1 MVVSFKSDLLEHF
14 NEMGF
19 VVARGLLD
27 IDSHIKPVIDEY
39 VSAID
44 LLERKWLSEGK
55 INRTYSNLPFDKR
68 LGKLIIETKG
78 EVIHHLDVALKSG
91 SMVTLSEDDPNIHH
105 GPAVFNL
112 LTNQIVLDAVE
123 QFIGPEI
130 YVNPVNRLRVKPP
143 ERLLPETMRKNDQVS
158 KTFWHQ
164 DQGVIR
170 EDADSTNLLTVWIP
184 LTEATVENGCL
195 AVIPGSHKNGL
206 ALHCFTE
213 ELRKTGGHGI
223 PKDLLSELTPVPM
236 KPGDVFFQ
244 HKHNIHGSLSNVSEE
259 DVRISFDLRY
269 QPVGQNTGVH
279 LGPFTSSPRDVS
291 TEPLTWPGFIARSK
305 SNPSAELRDNEEWGR
320 LWAETRSKIIEMNAV
335 GKLLRWDPF
344 DPRCG

>member
-213 ELRKTGGHGI
+213 ELRKTC
-223 PKDLLSELTPVPM
+223 LL
-236 KPGDVFFQ
+236 
-244 HKHNIHGSLSNVSEE
+244 
-259 DVRISFDLRY
+259 Y
-269 QPVGQNTGVH
+269 
-279 LGPFTSSPRDVS
+279 TSDAAD
-291 TEPLTWPGFIARSK
+291 E
-305 SNPSAELRDNEEWGR
+305 
-320 LWAETRSKIIEMNAV
+320 
-335 GKLLRWDPF
+335 
-344 DPRCG
+344 